1 MALRL
6 AINGFGRIGRTVL
19 RAVIEQG
26 VIGGRNDIEVVAIND
41 MSGNAETAA
50 HLLRYDS
57 VHGRLNSAVRVDG
70 NTMDV
75 GFGAMQ
81 VLSRRNIADLPWKD
95 LGVDVVLECTGV
107 FGNRAAAAQHITM
120 GAKKVLISAP
130 ANDADLT
137 VVYGVNDDHLT
148 AEHEVVSNAS
158 CTTNCLAPVAAVLH
172 QTFGIEQGFMTTIH
186 SYTSDQRILDNAH
199 KDPYRGRMAAASI
212 IPTTTGA
219 AKAVGLVLPE
229 LAGMLDGVALRVP
242 TPNVS
247 AVDFQFTTKKPANV
261 DAMNVGFENAAA
273 EGRLKGILGITHEPL
288 VSIDFN
294 HDPHSAVVALD
305 QTKIMGDHFARV
317 LAWYDNEWGFSVR
330 MLDTARAMGKS
341 L

>member
-6 AINGFGRIGRTVL
+6 AINGFGRIGRNIL
-19 RAVIEQG
+19 RAVIEQKSK
-26 VIGGRNDIEVVAIND
+26 DIEVVALND
-41 MSGNAETAA
+41 MSGDAASAA

-70 NTMDV
+70 ATMDV

-81 VLSRRNIADLPWKD
+81 VLARRNIADLPWKD
-95 LGVDVVLECTGV
+95 LGVDIVLECTGV
-107 FGNRAAAAQHITM
+107 FGNRAAAAEHIAV

-137 VVYGVNDDHLT
+137 VVYGVNDDNLT
-148 AEHEVVSNAS
+148 AAHDVVSNAS

-172 QTFGIEQGFMTTIH
+172 KEFGIEQGFMTTIH

-199 KDPYRGRMAAASI
+199 KDPYRARTAAASI

-247 AVDFQFTTKKPANV
+247 AVDFQFTTKKPASV
-261 DAMNVGFENAAA
+261 DAMNARFESAAG
-273 EGRLKGILGITHEPL
+273 GRLKGILGITHEPL

-305 QTKIMGDHFARV
+305 QTKIMGDNFARV

-330 MLDTARAMGKS
+330 MLDTARAMGKW